1 MKKILNTRIK
11 RIILFSIIAL
21 LIPFGGCDKDF
32 LEIPIPPGQKT
43 DVQQYQEPSG
53 LEYLLNIAYSAYG
66 EYFSM
71 HFPMGYITLGS
82 IRSDDAWAGG
92 EINQVGDRVDVSE
105 FRLFA
110 DNSLPSEIWNQCYL
124 SIRYCNIVIDNAHFA
139 LENDPTPDEI
149 NAINGFIAQSHV
161 LRGWGYFMLA
171 RTFGDVPLLLNS
183 GLIEVKPKDPVL
195 DVYKQAIADF
205 QTAMESGHLTG
216 IDESIPSEEKGR
228 VNDGTAYALMAKTY
242 MYMASA
248 DRENEMSYFQS
259 AYSAAKTLISSNFYQ
274 LVPDYSD
281 LWSLENKFSSE
292 SILEIGF
299 PPAGATKT
307 HHHWWASWCR
317 PRYIYTLGTRNFQP
331 IDANR
336 GWGFNCPTQ
345 DFVNS
350 FENGDPRL
358 HWTVWFQGD
367 STTGLS
373 SDGLPHEIC
382 FFASTTGYYYRK
394 TTIDQ
399 WYNTLKVYLNFQ
411 VYRYADLLLIGA
423 EAANETGNTADA
435 LTWLNMVRER
445 ARNTV
450 AAKNHEA
457 DKVAGIP
464 ANVTTTN
471 QDDLRD
477 IIRHER
483 RVELGCEGE
492 RYFDLAR
499 WHGTH
504 GYDLEEIIENAYL
517 IAGPDYE
524 LTTNAQAS
532 ASETPRNGLN
542 IDVVIPKHLVAPIPQ
557 NEVDLTNGVVEQ
569 NQDY

>member
-1 MKKILNTRIK
+1 MVPK
-11 RIILFSIIAL
+11 
-21 LIPFGGCDKDF
+21 
-32 LEIPIPPGQKT
+32 EKT
-43 DVQQYQEPSG
+43 
-53 LEYLLNIAYSAYG
+53 
-66 EYFSM
+66 
-71 HFPMGYITLGS
+71 
-82 IRSDDAWAGG
+82 W
-92 EINQVGDRVDVSE
+92 
-105 FRLFA
+105 
-110 DNSLPSEIWNQCYL
+110 
-124 SIRYCNIVIDNAHFA
+124 
-139 LENDPTPDEI
+139 
-149 NAINGFIAQSHV
+149 
-161 LRGWGYFMLA
+161 LR
-171 RTFGDVPLLLNS
+171 
-183 GLIEVKPKDPVL
+183 
-195 DVYKQAIADF
+195 
-205 QTAMESGHLTG
+205 
-216 IDESIPSEEKGR
+216 
-228 VNDGTAYALMAKTY
+228 
-242 MYMASA
+242 
-248 DRENEMSYFQS
+248 
-259 AYSAAKTLISSNFYQ
+259 
-274 LVPDYSD
+274 
-281 LWSLENKFSSE
+281 
-292 SILEIGF
+292 
-299 PPAGATKT
+299 
-307 HHHWWASWCR
+307 
-317 PRYIYTLGTRNFQP
+317 
-331 IDANR
+331 
-336 GWGFNCPTQ
+336 
-345 DFVNS
+345 
-350 FENGDPRL
+350 
-358 HWTVWFQGD
+358 
-367 STTGLS
+367 
-373 SDGLPHEIC
+373 
-382 FFASTTGYYYRK
+382 
-394 TTIDQ
+394 
-399 WYNTLKVYLNFQ
+399 
-411 VYRYADLLLIGA
+411 GA